1 MDTTH
6 KHTSNPSKPA
16 SDHGF
21 FPGALAALQNNY
33 GRQQATSRP
42 DRGVPVWRYGSGYDS
57 VRAGTL
63 VFIIECSYPGD
74 HPDAGWVR
82 VLLPGG
88 ECVSCYKRNLR
99 RTDTGTD
106 TDVECVSSMTHL

>member
-6 KHTSNPSKPA
+6 KYTSNPSKPA
-16 SDHGF
+16 SDHGL
-21 FPGALAALQNNY
+21 FPGALAALQSTDIP
-33 GRQQATSRP
+33 QQATSR
-42 DRGVPVWRYGSGYDS
+42 RGVPVWRDGSGYDS
-57 VRAGTL
+57 VPAGTL
-63 VFIIECSYPGD
+63 VFIIECSRPGD

-99 RTDTGTD
+99 RTDTDTD
-106 TDVECVSSMTHL
+106 TDTDIECVSSMTHL

>member
-16 SDHGF
+16 SDHGL
-21 FPGALAALQNNY
+21 FPGALAALQNTDIP
-33 GRQQATSRP
+33 QQALRRP
-42 DRGVPVWRYGSGYDS
+42 DCGVPVWRDGSGYDS
-57 VRAGTL
+57 VPAGTL
-63 VFIIECSYPGD
+63 VFIIECSRPGD

-88 ECVSCYKRNLR
+88 GQVSCYKRNLR
-99 RTDTGTD
+99 RPGTGTD
-106 TDVECVSSMTHL
+106 TDAECVSSMTHL